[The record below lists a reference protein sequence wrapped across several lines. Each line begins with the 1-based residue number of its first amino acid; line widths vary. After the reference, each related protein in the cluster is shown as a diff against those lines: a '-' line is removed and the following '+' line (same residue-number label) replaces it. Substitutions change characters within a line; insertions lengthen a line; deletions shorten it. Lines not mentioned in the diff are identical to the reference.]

1 MSEFLGDTA
10 SSASEKPGRPETAV
24 TLSTARRMLPL
35 VRHIVDEIVQTR
47 QELGKLFPE
56 QGRLHKL
63 RHNLAWPDR
72 ERRYQVQDD
81 ICQREATSL
90 EALAELESLGVVLMD
105 GDTGRVGF
113 PTTVN
118 GHRAFFSWQ
127 PGEDGIRR
135 WHYAGEV
142 IRRNIP
148 PAWEE
153 AIEKP
158 TSNSRR

>member
-10 SSASEKPGRPETAV
+10 SSASEKGKPETAI

-35 VRHIVDEIVQTR
+35 VKHIIDEIVEMR
-47 QELGKLFPE
+47 QQLGKLFPE

-63 RHNLAWPDR
+63 RHHLAWPDR
-72 ERRYQVQDD
+72 ERRYAMQDD
-81 ICQREATSL
+81 ISRFEAKTQ
-90 EALAELESLGVVLMD
+90 EALAELETLGVMLMD
-105 GDTGRVGF
+105 PDIGRVGF

-127 PGEDGIRR
+127 PGEEGIRR

-153 AIEKP
+153 VIEKP
-158 TSNSRR
+158 ASRR